1 MLVLTLQFAT
11 RKIRLRRIEKT
22 NFLSEHYK
30 LQSDAR
36 DQPRDLRHV
45 HLKVLFKITKIINSK
60 LGTNTRYSVNFK
72 REKSQQITK
81 LKVNK

>member
-11 RKIRLRRIEKT
+11 RKKIRLRRIENT

-30 LQSDAR
+30 HQSDAS

-45 HLKVLFKITKIINSK
+45 HFKVLFKITK
-60 LGTNTRYSVNFK
+60 L
-72 REKSQQITK
+72 
-81 LKVNK
+81 